1 MPDSPALDTTPCST
15 PIADYAVLGDGRSC
29 ALVSR
34 TGSVDWLCL
43 PDFDSPAC
51 FAALL
56 GTPENGRWLLTVRD
70 PVSVTRRYL
79 GDSFVLETT
88 YTTATG
94 TARVVDAMPP
104 GDGRADLVRELEVLD
119 GHVTIEHEW
128 VVRFGYGAYEPW
140 VSRVDD
146 DHRTGRH
153 AIRAVAGP
161 DSLLLRGT
169 RLPRAEDHR
178 HRDVFEASEGERF
191 TFSSTWTPSW
201 GATPPPLSVAHVIA
215 TATDSWHDWARQTP
229 YSGPYRE
236 PLVRSLLVLRL
247 LTSST
252 TGGIV
257 AAATTSLPEDFGGER
272 NWDYRYCWLRD
283 AAMTLEALVESG
295 YHDEIVGWRDWL
307 LRAVAGDPEDLQIM
321 YGVDGRRDLPER
333 ELDHLPGYAG
343 SRPVRVGNA
352 AVDQVQNDVLGE
364 VMCALDMAR
373 DAGLTETADSWSL
386 QRHLV
391 DALVEHWDRPDR
403 GIWEVRGP
411 ERDFVHSR
419 VMSWAAIDRAVRGV
433 EVHGLDGPVEHWK
446 AARDEIHAQ
455 VMEHG
460 FDSGLG
466 AFVQYYGAEHTDAS
480 LLQMAQVG
488 FIEPTDERF
497 VGTVREIQRTL
508 ATKDGFVRRY
518 ETEQTGDGLEGDEAP
533 FLVCS
538 FWLVDA
544 LARTG
549 ETDEAQQLLDTLVG
563 SANDL
568 GLMAEQYDDE
578 RARMAGNFP
587 QAFSHLGLVRAV
599 HSLDRATSDRGGLH
613 SAGHHAPGTTSTG
626 TTSTGTTTTGKAEA
640 PSGAPRT
647 REDAP

>member
-1 MPDSPALDTTPCST
+1 MPHPTRTATPGDLSSTST
-15 PIADYAVLGDGRSC
+15 PISEYAVLGDGRSC

-34 TGSVDWLCL
+34 HGSVDWLCL
-43 PDFDSPAC
+43 PDVDSPAC

-56 GTPENGRWLLTVRD
+56 GTPEHGRWLLTVQD
-70 PVSVTRRYL
+70 ALSVTRRYR
-79 GDSFVLETT
+79 GDFFVLETV
-88 YTTATG
+88 YATPSG
-94 TARVVDAMPP
+94 RARVVDVMPP
-104 GDGRADLVRELEVLD
+104 GDGRADLVREIEVLE
-119 GHVTIEHEW
+119 GTVTVEHEW
-128 VVRFGYGAYEPW
+128 VVRFGYGAYVPW

-146 DHRTGRH
+146 DHGHGHGGR
-153 AIRAVAGP
+153 AVRAVAGP
-161 DSLLLRGT
+161 DALLLRGT
-169 RLPRAEDHR
+169 RLPGADDHR
-178 HRDVFEASEGERF
+178 HRDVFSARAGQRF

-201 GATPPPLSVAHVIA
+201 APTPPPLSVAGAIEGA
-215 TATDSWHDWARQTP
+215 DDGWHAWARRSA
-229 YSGPYRE
+229 YDGPYRE
-236 PLVRSLLVLRL
+236 ELVRSLLVLRL

-252 TGGIV
+252 TGGIA

-283 AAMTLEALVESG
+283 AAMTLEALLEPG
-295 YHDEIVGWRDWL
+295 YRDETAVWRDWL
-307 LRAVAGDPEDLQIM
+307 LRAVAGDPQDLQIM
-321 YGVDGRRDLPER
+321 YGVDGRRRLPES

-373 DAGLTETADSWSL
+373 DAGLVDTTDSWSL

-391 DALVEHWDRPDR
+391 EALVGRWDRPDR

-419 VMSWAAIDRAVRGV
+419 VMSWAAVDRAVRAV
-433 EVHGLDGPVEHWK
+433 EVHGLDGPVERWR
-446 AARDEIHAQ
+446 AVRDEIHAQ
-455 VMEHG
+455 VLDQG
-460 FDSGLG
+460 YDAGRG
-466 AFVQYYGAEHTDAS
+466 TFVQYYGAEHTDAS

-488 FIEPTDERF
+488 FLDATDERF
-497 VGTVREIQRTL
+497 VGTVREIRRTL
-508 ATKDGFVRRY
+508 QTADGFVRRY
-518 ETEQTGDGLEGDEAP
+518 ETEHTGDGLQGDEAP

-549 ETDEAQQLLDTLVG
+549 ETAEARRLLDVLVG

-568 GLMAEQYDDE
+568 GLMAEQYDG
-578 RARMAGNFP
+578 RQQRMAGNFP

-599 HSLDRATSDRGGLH
+599 HSLDCATAD
-613 SAGHHAPGTTSTG
+613 PGV
-626 TTSTGTTTTGKAEA
+626 A
-640 PSGAPRT
+640 R
-647 REDAP
+647 